1 MNEPRRSARVPI
13 DRRTVVKATAAA
25 GLAAA
30 GLLPRVG
37 HTQPKTTTVNMQL
50 GWLAGNNQVGEVA
63 AKHLG
68 YFEEEKINLSI
79 QPGGPTIDGVAIVA
93 SGRYELGQVSSSP
106 SLMLAASQKIPVQCF
121 AVGAQRH
128 PYAYFSLPAKPVRKP
143 ADLVGKKVGVQATA
157 KILLSAVLK
166 KYNISE
172 KDLEVVVIGS
182 EMTPLLTGQTDVVSG
197 WVSNTT
203 TLKVLGPERID
214 LMLWDTG
221 VRLYALPYYATR
233 ETVER
238 KPEML
243 AAFARAASRGWEFAY
258 NNPEK
263 AVDFLLKDY
272 PNLVHTDEVD
282 GTKALLRF
290 VFNERTR
297 AEGWGTFEP
306 AIWAE
311 QIKTY
316 DELKQFTAGA
326 PKLDDVITTGILA
339 ATKDKR
345 PKVG

>member
-1 MNEPRRSARVPI
+1 MTQLSRIERRRI
-13 DRRTVVKATAAA
+13 NRRTVIKAGAAA

-30 GLLPRVG
+30 GLWPRAA
-37 HTQPKTTTVNMQL
+37 HTQAKTQTVNMQL
-50 GWLAGNNQVGEVA
+50 GWLAGNNQAGEVA

-68 YFEEEKINLSI
+68 YFEEEKINLVI

-106 SLMLAASQKIPVQCF
+106 SLMLASSQKIPVKCF
-121 AVGAQRH
+121 AVGAQQH

-143 ADLVGKKVGVQATA
+143 QDLVGKKVGVQATA

-182 EMTPLLTGQTDVVSG
+182 EMTPVLTGQTDVVSG

-214 LMLWDTG
+214 MMLWDTG
-221 VRLYALPYYATR
+221 VRLYALPYYATQ
-233 ETVER
+233 ETIER
-238 KPEML
+238 RPEML
-243 AAFARAASRGWEFAY
+243 AAFVRAASRGWEFAY
-258 NNPEK
+258 KTPEK

-272 PNLVHTDEVD
+272 RNLVRDDEVE

-306 AIWAE
+306 AIWQE

-326 PKLDDVITTGILA
+326 PKLDDVITTSILA